1 MLCQIPGRTVMRK
14 TIIIPVL
21 TIVVSTTVFSDPLS
35 IEQIEEAQMQM
46 LYRISLSAEEYGKA
60 NHIDP
65 EIISNCKSELYS
77 HTSGQPKKNQAPFG
91 IEKNET
97 ITSEKLEKM
106 LSVRESYE
114 RTLLKM
120 CLKKA
125 TRRK

>member
-1 MLCQIPGRTVMRK
+1 MRK

-77 HTSGQPKKNQAPFG
+77 HTSGQPKKNQATFG